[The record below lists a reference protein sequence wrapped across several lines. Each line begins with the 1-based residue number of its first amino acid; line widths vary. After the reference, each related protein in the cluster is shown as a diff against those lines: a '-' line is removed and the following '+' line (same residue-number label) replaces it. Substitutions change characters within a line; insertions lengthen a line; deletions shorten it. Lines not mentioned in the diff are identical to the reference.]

1 MASKSKN
8 INQTQPK
15 RGQIKLKI
23 FKMIAESLTN
33 LPHGVAGVENNIA
46 VKPVETGGGFKSGC
60 KYVIKKK
67 GPKRGQIKSMMFKM
81 IAKSVTD
88 LVFCF
93 AGGENKA
100 AGIGCFISPATVIPV
115 EIVGEM
121 KSDSTS
127 EIKKN

>member
-8 INQTQPK
+8 INQNLPK
-15 RGQIKLKI
+15 RGKIKLKI
-23 FKMIAESLTN
+23 FKMSLTK
-33 LPHGVAGVENNIA
+33 LSHGVAGVENNIA

-67 GPKRGQIKSMMFKM
+67 VPKRGQIKSMMFKM

-88 LVFCF
+88 LVISIT
-93 AGGENKA
+93 GGENKA
-100 AGIGCFISPATVIPV
+100 AGVGCFTSPATVIPV